1 MGTTELNYHHLR
13 YFWAVAREGSVARA
27 SERLHVAMPTISGQV
42 KQLERSLGG
51 PLFRR
56 AGRNLELTDLGR
68 HVFAYAEEI
77 FGIGDDLLASL
88 EGESTGRAT
97 PFIVGVANMVPKL
110 IAYQLIEPALALGEQ
125 LELSVYED
133 EPDRL
138 LADLAIHRLDLVIS
152 DAPIPPHVNV
162 KAYNHL
168 LGSSEVGIFV
178 TRKQARKLKRNF
190 PQSLDGMPF
199 LAPTEKSVMARELS
213 RWFERH
219 EIKPRM
225 VGRFENSSLLKV
237 FAAQGHGAFAAPLS
251 VSRHLDEQY
260 GAVQV
265 GVVDGVT
272 DAFYAISVE
281 RRIKHPAVSAISEA
295 ARQVFD

>member
-1 MGTTELNYHHLR
+1 M
-13 YFWAVAREGSVARA
+13 
-27 SERLHVAMPTISGQV
+27 
-42 KQLERSLGG
+42 
-51 PLFRR
+51 
-56 AGRNLELTDLGR
+56 
-68 HVFAYAEEI
+68 
-77 FGIGDDLLASL
+77 
-88 EGESTGRAT
+88 
-97 PFIVGVANMVPKL
+97 
-110 IAYQLIEPALALGEQ
+110 
-125 LELSVYED
+125 
-133 EPDRL
+133 
-138 LADLAIHRLDLVIS
+138 IS

-237 FAAQGHGAFAAPLS
+237 FAAQGHKDL
-251 VSRHLDEQY
+251 Q
-260 GAVQV
+260 Q
-265 GVVDGVT
+265 
-272 DAFYAISVE
+272 
-281 RRIKHPAVSAISEA
+281 
-295 ARQVFD
+295 